1 MNRHENFDTRV
12 PRPHVHLLVWR
23 SLLFAWAT
31 CGDENSGHHAE
42 RHLDEMERSCANG
55 DVGMCP
61 DSRSYMLVLS
71 AWTKSAAFDKAERA
85 LAVLRRMEEQVRLGN
100 PRVAVEEH
108 AYSLV
113 INACAFSNAS
123 EEAEAKAF
131 RIAVAVFDEILN
143 SMTIRPESLTYGWF
157 LQACGRLR
165 IPPDQKE
172 PHIRRAFV
180 RCRHDGLV
188 SDFVLNRLRG
198 AASEALFEELVVSSC
213 SRSKR
218 RRAAS
223 GIGLSDLPS
232 SWSRN
237 SAAKRSSS

>member
-1 MNRHENFDTRV
+1 
-12 PRPHVHLLVWR
+12 
-23 SLLFAWAT
+23 
-31 CGDENSGHHAE
+31 
-42 RHLDEMERSCANG
+42 MERSCSSG
-55 DVGMCP
+55 DADTRP

-71 AWTKSAAFDKAERA
+71 AWSKSASFDKAERS
-85 LAVLRRMEEQVRLGN
+85 LAILRRMEEQVERGN

-131 RIAVAVFDEILN
+131 RIAVTVFDKILR
-143 SMTIRPESLTYGWF
+143 SKSIRPESLTYGWF

-165 IPPDQKE
+165 LPPDQKE
-172 PHIRRAFV
+172 PQIRRAFV
-180 RCRHDGLV
+180 RCCRDGLV

-198 AASEALFEELVVSSC
+198 ATSDALFEELVVSFC
-213 SRSKR
+213 TVRSKR
-218 RRAAS
+218 RRTS
-223 GIGLSDLPS
+223 SVIGVSDLPS

-237 SAAKRSSS
+237 SARRSS